1 MTVMEET
8 RKSTERVTPGGIGS
22 DAADGYSDTSGSIGS
37 DTIAAQLREVASLS
51 TQFHKHVG
59 HSLSVNDTDLS
70 AMEHLMTN
78 GPLTP
83 TDLARHLGISTAA
96 ATVMV
101 DRLTAVGHVH
111 REPHAHDRRKVVVV
125 PTPASVLA
133 AFETL
138 APMFA
143 GVAQVTARLN
153 ESDRAVV
160 THFLADVIGVF
171 RGAIAAP
178 DQVGS

>member
-1 MTVMEET
+1 MSVMDES
-8 RKSTERVTPGGIGS
+8 RKSNSPVAPATAGDVADRIAS
-22 DAADGYSDTSGSIGS
+22 DSIAEQIR
-37 DTIAAQLREVASLS
+37 DIASLS
-51 TQFHKHVG
+51 TQFHRHVG
-59 HSLSVNDTDLS
+59 SSLSVNDTDLS

-83 TDLARHLGISTAA
+83 TDLARRLGISTAA

-101 DRLTAVGHVH
+101 DRLAALGHVH

-125 PTPASVLA
+125 PTPASIQA

-143 GVAQVTARLN
+143 GVARATAQLS
-153 ESDRAVV
+153 ESDHAVV
-160 THFLADVIGVF
+160 TNFLSEVIGVF
-171 RGAIAAP
+171 RGAIPSAN
-178 DQVGS
+178 

>member
-1 MTVMEET
+1 MSVMDES
-8 RKSTERVTPGGIGS
+8 RKSSRSATP
-22 DAADGYSDTSGSIGS
+22 DASGSIGS
-37 DTIAAQLREVASLS
+37 DTIAGQLREVASLS

-70 AMEHLMTN
+70 AMEHLMMK

-125 PTPASVLA
+125 PTPASVQA

-143 GVAQVTARLN
+143 GVARVTAQLS
-153 ESDRAVV
+153 ESDHAVV
-160 THFLADVIGVF
+160 TRFLSDVIGVF
-171 RGAIAAP
+171 RGAIPAR
-178 DQVGS
+178 DQVAS

>member
-1 MTVMEET
+1 MSGMDES
-8 RKSTERVTPGGIGS
+8 RKSNRPVS
-22 DAADGYSDTSGSIGS
+22 AATSGSIGS
-37 DTIAAQLREVASLS
+37 DTIAEQLREVASLS

-70 AMEHLMTN
+70 AMEHLMMN

-83 TDLARHLGISTAA
+83 TELARHLGISTAA

-125 PTPASVLA
+125 PTPASVQA

-143 GVAQVTARLN
+143 GVARVTAQLS
-153 ESDRAVV
+153 ESDQTVV
-160 THFLADVIGVF
+160 TRFLSEVIGVF
-171 RGAIAAP
+171 RGAIPAP
-178 DQVGS
+178 DRVAT